1 MKDLIA
7 LRHKLHQEAELS
19 GKEQRTNEIINHYIS
34 ATSPDVH
41 ISKIGGYGVA
51 ALYKGK
57 DSGPRLLIRADIDAL
72 PIGEGETCGHG
83 SYHDGISHKCGHD
96 GHATILC
103 GLASLLSTHRP
114 ERGEVVLL
122 FQPAEETGQGA
133 KAVMADPL
141 FADITPDYAI
151 AIHNLPGFRKH
162 QLVTRQGCF
171 AAASFGLRLVFDG
184 ATAHA
189 SQPETGRNP
198 SELLAILL
206 HQLEKKRELLPQLQ
220 PFTTFTI
227 THASLGEP
235 SFGISPGHA
244 EIWLTLRSYSDKNL
258 ELLTQQLI
266 HLCQRKASD
275 YLFDFSFSM
284 HEAFPATT
292 NDDRLVNL
300 IESCGIELG
309 MPCARLKEPFRW
321 SEDFGRFSHS
331 CPIALFGIGA
341 GLEQPP
347 LHDKDYDFPDD
358 IIETSVTLLGL
369 IVHKLLK

>member
-57 DSGPRLLIRADIDAL
+57 GSGPRLLIRADIDAL

-162 QLVTRQGCF
+162 QLVTRRGCF

-275 YLFDFSFSM
+275 YLLDFSFSM

-292 NDDRLVNL
+292 NDDKLVDL

-321 SEDFGRFSHS
+321 SEDFGRYSLS